1 MPQPKVIVLEEHFT
15 SPKLRALRAE
25 KDTPLQRKLDDL
37 GALRIREMDE
47 AGIDLQVISENNPA
61 THQLDTESAVTLAR
75 ASNDALHEAVR
86 AHPDRFAGF
95 ATLPTPDPKA
105 AADELERAVSKL
117 GFKGAMIMGLT
128 HGRFMDDK
136 QFRPIFERAA
146 ALDVPLYIH
155 PTPPH
160 RDVMAAYFKDYP
172 VLAGAPLGFTIE
184 TLTHSYRLIVS
195 GLFDE
200 LPALKIIVGHLG
212 ETAPFLLWRTSDI
225 LAERMKMPKTF
236 ADYYRAHFW
245 LTTSGAFSNSA
256 LFCSITEMGIE
267 RILFSVDW
275 PFQRNLA
282 GRKWLDAAPMNEHD
296 RALIFGVNAKKLL
309 KL

>member
-1 MPQPKVIVLEEHFT
+1 
-15 SPKLRALRAE
+15 LRELRGE

-37 GALRIREMDE
+37 GTLRIQAMDE

-61 THQLDTESAVTLAR
+61 TQNLDAETAVKLAR

-86 AHPDRFAGF
+86 AHPGRFAGF

-136 QFRPIFERAA
+136 KFRPIFERAA
-146 ALDVPLYIH
+146 ALDVPVYIH

-160 RDVMAAYFKDYP
+160 PSVMDAYFKDYP
-172 VLAGAPLGFTIE
+172 VLSGAPLGFTLE
-184 TLTHSYRLIVS
+184 TLTHTYRLILS

-200 LPALKIIVGHLG
+200 IPSLKIIVGHLG
-212 ETAPFLLWRTSDI
+212 ETAPFLLWRTTDTLGRRI
-225 LAERMKMPKTF
+225 KMPRAF
-236 ADYYRAHFW
+236 GDYYRTHFW
-245 LTTSGAFSNSA
+245 LTTSGAFSDAA
-256 LFCSITEMGIE
+256 LTCSIAEMGVE
-267 RILFSVDW
+267 RIMCSIDW
-275 PFQRNLA
+275 PFQENLP
-282 GRKWLDAAPMNEHD
+282 GRKWLDAAPVSEPD
-296 RALIFGVNAKKLL
+296 RAAIFGGNAQKLL